1 MYAYSLSW
9 QLYGKI
15 FGVKQWYKRCSC
27 IPQTTSGWKIAAVV
41 NIWNDNCV
49 LPGIVASCP
58 SEKEYWSLFKLALLI
73 TIYERVCWCFGTL
86 DFLYFAFFLGGLHN
100 VFDWRAWNFCYWKR
114 RKLIPR
120 YFRGGGSSRTSRRSG
135 ISASSRTES
144 ISQRV

>member
-27 IPQTTSGWKIAAVV
+27 IPQTTSGWKIAVVV

-86 DFLYFAFFLGGLHN
+86 VFLYLRFFGEFAQCVWLT
-100 VFDWRAWNFCYWKR
+100 RAEFCYWKR

-120 YFRGGGSSRTSRRSG
+120 YFRGGGSSRTSRRSR